1 MLGYPTHL
9 LSTLHPIVG
18 YPSALS
24 KCCRA
29 TVRHRCARI
38 LATRGRLITFASGL
52 GIRSGWMHTKSRY
65 LVSGKNVLGGRFG
78 LSSGLWFLLENGNS
92 KKFSQYFL
100 SKLSFDKL
108 SWLFAF
114 CLRNFFGF
122 LSKLVF
128 LSQVRVIM
136 E

>member
-1 MLGYPTHL
+1 MRQRC
-9 LSTLHPIVG
+9 SRTLASH
-18 YPSALS
+18 
-24 KCCRA
+24 
-29 TVRHRCARI
+29 
-38 LATRGRLITFASGL
+38 GRLITFSSGL
-52 GIRSGWMHTKSRY
+52 GIRSGQVHTEAGY
-65 LVSGKNVLGGRFG
+65 LVRGEILVGGILGLVLALRC
-78 LSSGLWFLLENGNS
+78 LLENGNS

-108 SWLFAF
+108 SWVFAI

-128 LSQVRVIM
+128 RVQVRVFM